1 MHVYIR
7 LKESR
12 VHISVL
18 NYRDQITGYEEF
30 FMILQEDERLRRLF
44 LSFKVKYE

>member
-18 NYRDQITGYEEF
+18 NYRDQITGYEGF
-30 FMILQEDERLRRLF
+30 FMILREDERLRKLF
-44 LSFKVKYE
+44 LSFKVKYK